1 MNKYFSIL
9 LYLSFSAFL
18 FPCATF
24 AASPLKTDI
33 SAGYTYDDNV
43 TRAENDN
50 DIEKDNILNLDASAR
65 YNIPFN
71 QKSYFS
77 IKGTLELNKYLD
89 FDKLS
94 NNRLGIYGS
103 YHFRPFSGYTAS
115 RFFASAGYEKR
126 LYKSD
131 LRDGSATT
139 LQLGLS
145 KRLTDTVQLFA
156 GYIKEDI
163 DANSIVFDADND
175 RLYLDLDFRINQKN
189 TLYTSLGYLDGGLVT
204 TARGG
209 LGITYDYWVV
219 DDAFTELTPL
229 RWAYKQTG
237 TATTI
242 RLGNNY
248 SFTAKQAL
256 DGSLLYYDSE
266 SDTGVKY
273 SGLIVNLNYLYR
285 F

>member
-9 LYLSFSAFL
+9 PYLSFSAFL

-50 DIEKDNILNLDASAR
+50 DIEVDNILSVDASAR

-94 NNRLGIYGS
+94 NNRLGIFGS
-103 YHFRPFSGYTAS
+103 YHIRPFSGYTAS
-115 RFFASAGYEKR
+115 RFFASAGYERR
-126 LYKSD
+126 LYNSD
-131 LRDGSATT
+131 LRDGSATS

-145 KRLTDTVQLFA
+145 KRLTDTVELFA

-175 RLYLDLDFRINQKN
+175 RLYLDLDFRLNQKN
-189 TLYTSLGYLDGGLVT
+189 ILYTSLGYLDGGLVT
-204 TARGG
+204 TARSG
-209 LGITYDYWVV
+209 LGITYKYWVV

-273 SGLIVNLNYLYR
+273 SGMIINLNYLYR